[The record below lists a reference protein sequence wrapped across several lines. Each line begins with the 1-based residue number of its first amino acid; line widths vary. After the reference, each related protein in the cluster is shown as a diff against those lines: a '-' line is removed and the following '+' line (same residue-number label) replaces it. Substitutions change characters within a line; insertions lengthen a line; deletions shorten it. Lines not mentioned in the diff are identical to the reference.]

1 MNGAGEHNGDDR
13 AERASRSTSE
23 AFEDHLD
30 SVSQRA
36 KAETERRQSW
46 AEELADRLDR
56 PMSVLGV
63 LFLLVVLGQAIA
75 TRPALTGVLSV
86 LSWLLWLVFVGEYA
100 LRLYVAPDRRSFLRR
115 TWWQLVFLV
124 VPFLRF
130 LRLAG
135 IGRLGRLGRVLSS
148 TVRGSR
154 SAGRLLSSRVG
165 WLASLSAIVALAG
178 SQLLYAFTSYPSYA
192 AALHDAALAT
202 ITGEPVAAEGPVARG
217 IEVVLAVYSVV
228 VFATLAAS
236 LGAYFLQQTTQAT
249 QDSRLDQGD
258 ESQ

>member
-1 MNGAGEHNGDDR
+1 M
-13 AERASRSTSE
+13 SPP
-23 AFEDHLD
+23 
-30 SVSQRA
+30 A
-36 KAETERRQSW
+36 KADTERRQAW
-46 AEELADRLDR
+46 AEDLADRLDR

-75 TRPALTGVLSV
+75 TRTTMVTVLSV
-86 LSWLLWLVFVGEYA
+86 LSWSLWLVFVGEYA
-100 LRLYVAPDRRSFLRR
+100 LRLYVAPDRVTFLRR

-154 SAGRLLSSRVG
+154 SAGRLLSSRVA

-178 SQLLYAFTSYPSYA
+178 SQLLYTFTTYPSYA

-202 ITGEPVAAEGPVARG
+202 VTGETVAAEGPVARV

-236 LGAYFLQQTTQAT
+236 LGAYFLQNGQQER
-249 QDSRLDQGD
+249 QRDR
-258 ESQ
+258 E